1 MNKIKIK
8 PANKG
13 KFTTKAKKA
22 GMGVQAYATK
32 VLKKGSTAS
41 TATKKQANFAKN
53 AAKWKKK

>member
-22 GMGVQAYATK
+22 GMGV
-32 VLKKGSTAS
+32 
-41 TATKKQANFAKN
+41 
-53 AAKWKKK
+53 